1 MFPLRVIVADDHRLF
16 RQGLVSLMKTRR
28 DLVEVIGEASSG
40 REAVS
45 LVRQLQPDVVL
56 MDILMPDGDG
66 LSAAHAIRLE
76 QPEIAVVMLTSS
88 ELEEHLLEAVRLGA
102 SGYLLKDLDA
112 SELFD
117 LLDGVSRGEAALTR
131 AMASRL
137 LKGMSDRSQE
147 YENYQETL
155 SEREIEV
162 LRLVAQGYSNPQI
175 ADELFISINTV
186 KSHIKNILSKLNL
199 DNRTQ
204 VATFAV
210 QHGFMPQ

>member
-1 MFPLRVIVADDHRLF
+1 MFPLKVIVADDHRLF
-16 RQGLVSLMKTRR
+16 RQGLVSLMKTRQ

-45 LVRQLQPDVVL
+45 LAHRLRPDVVL

-66 LSAAHAIRLE
+66 LSAAQSIRRELP
-76 QPEIAVVMLTSS
+76 QISIVMLTSS
-88 ELEEHLLEAVRLGA
+88 ELEEHLFEAVRLGA
-102 SGYLLKDLDA
+102 AGYLLKDLDA
-112 SELFD
+112 GELFD

-131 AMASRL
+131 AMAARL
-137 LKGMSDRSQE
+137 LKGMSDRSTI
-147 YENYQETL
+147 YAAGQETL
-155 SEREIEV
+155 SEREVEV

-175 ADELFISINTV
+175 AEELYISINTV
-186 KSHIKNILSKLNL
+186 KSHIKNILTKLNL

-210 QHGFMPQ
+210 QHGFME

>member
-1 MFPLRVIVADDHRLF
+1 MFPLKVIVADDHRLF
-16 RQGLVSLMKTRR
+16 RQGLVSLMKTRQ

-45 LVRQLQPDVVL
+45 LAHRLRPDVVL

-66 LSAAHAIRLE
+66 LSAAQSIRRELP
-76 QPEIAVVMLTSS
+76 QISIVMLTSS
-88 ELEEHLLEAVRLGA
+88 ELEEHLFEAVRLGA
-102 SGYLLKDLDA
+102 AGYLLKDLDA
-112 SELFD
+112 GELFD

-131 AMASRL
+131 AMAARL
-137 LKGMSDRSQE
+137 LKGMSDRSTISAAG
-147 YENYQETL
+147 QETL
-155 SEREIEV
+155 SEREVEV

-175 ADELFISINTV
+175 AEELYISINTV
-186 KSHIKNILSKLNL
+186 KSHIKNILTKLNL

-210 QHGFMPQ
+210 QHGFME